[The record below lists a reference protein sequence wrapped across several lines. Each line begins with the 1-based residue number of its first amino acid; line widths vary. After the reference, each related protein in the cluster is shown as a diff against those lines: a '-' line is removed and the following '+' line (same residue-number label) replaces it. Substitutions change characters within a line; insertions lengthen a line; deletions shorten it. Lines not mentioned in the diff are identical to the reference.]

1 VSFGHPSKFQRF
13 SRLGFVTA
21 ATSLNGGQPN
31 FARCLAV
38 SWAGTLYVHFWDS
51 CPLSEFCRLQNS
63 LCVQV
68 FRSPTLAALLYGIRA
83 VGVSQSLRRNGITEL
98 SQRAPSILGR
108 ATITLGIGPHSSFY
122 IVFLCNWPFYVHLL
136 CNDIYNFQRSFFSR
150 YHVYQQKQTQ
160 KRNHIT
166 ENAITST
173 QPTFILL
180 TFRSLSETFIR
191 RSLFNSSSGSC
202 HDSDAT
208 WQEIGRTCGS
218 ACSSPRPGSRN
229 VVPLFKYVLPP

>member
-1 VSFGHPSKFQRF
+1 MSFGYHQQISTGFASWLRYCSDVAQRRSTKLCTMF
-13 SRLGFVTA
+13 GRL
-21 ATSLNGGQPN
+21 L
-31 FARCLAV
+31 
-38 SWAGTLYVHFWDS
+38 AGTLYTFLGLL
-51 CPLSEFCRLQNS
+51 PLSEFCQLQNS

-83 VGVSQSLRRNGITEL
+83 VGVSQRLRRNGITEL

-191 RSLFNSSSGSC
+191 RSLLNSSSGSC

-208 WQEIGRTCGS
+208 LLTLYVYS
-218 ACSSPRPGSRN
+218 
-229 VVPLFKYVLPP
+229 VLHTTTPLT